1 MVDARRELH
10 LLVRDSS
17 GRRVLVVPGEP
28 ASLPVLRT
36 EVAKGRSTVETAADA
51 IRRELGLDVPLLE
64 IHFAYEMPLD
74 AGPVPVLVVTEPMPS
89 AAEAPPGLGWHQ
101 LDAGDPA
108 VSDWLAPRL
117 VEWLEEWRSGAEPPP
132 LRPRWARD
140 GWYRRAAG
148 WMGDRLAGLGR
159 PPTAPVAQ
167 VRHWGISALLRTATD
182 GGAVWLKAVFPP
194 FHHEP
199 GVTALLAASF
209 PADVPAVLATEP
221 EEGWLLLDDLGART
235 VERDGG
241 EADWRAAPPQ
251 LVAIQRA
258 MEDRIGELEA
268 LACPRRPLADLP
280 GEIQRIVTEE
290 PRLPGVSLD
299 VAGSA
304 AAVER
309 TRSAVATVGRL
320 GLPDTLVHGD
330 FHAGNVALSDGRTV
344 IFDWS
349 DAAIGNPLV
358 DAVTWLDRID
368 DPAVRDRTWEAFAAA
383 WSLPEDPDRSLHDA
397 ALTAG
402 AAYQVVSYAGILRH
416 LEPNRRL
423 ENADGLEDYLG
434 RLVTPVEA

>member
-1 MVDARRELH
+1 
-10 LLVRDSS
+10 
-17 GRRVLVVPGEP
+17 
-28 ASLPVLRT
+28 
-36 EVAKGRSTVETAADA
+36 
-51 IRRELGLDVPLLE
+51 
-64 IHFAYEMPLD
+64 
-74 AGPVPVLVVTEPMPS
+74 
-89 AAEAPPGLGWHQ
+89 
-101 LDAGDPA
+101 
-108 VSDWLAPRL
+108 
-117 VEWLEEWRSGAEPPP
+117 
-132 LRPRWARD
+132 
-140 GWYRRAAG
+140 
-148 WMGDRLAGLGR
+148 
-159 PPTAPVAQ
+159 
-167 VRHWGISALLRTATD
+167 
-182 GGAVWLKAVFPP
+182 
-194 FHHEP
+194 
-199 GVTALLAASF
+199 
-209 PADVPAVLATEP
+209 VPAVLATEP

-258 MEDRIGELEA
+258 MEERIGELEA

-280 GEIQRIVTEE
+280 GEIQRIVTEG

-299 VAGSA
+299 VSSAA

-309 TRSAVATVGRL
+309 TRAAVAAVGRL

-402 AAYQVVSYAGILRH
+402 AAYQVVSYAGILRN
-416 LEPNRRL
+416 LEPARRL

-434 RLVTPVEA
+434 RLVAPAET